1 VAFPLREHTKKSESD
16 IRKIVMEKM
25 ELVGL
30 LGAEEKL
37 PGEISGGM
45 RKRAGLARAL
55 VLDPQII
62 LVDEPDSGLD
72 PVRTTY
78 ISQTLI
84 DINAEIDAT
93 ILIVSHNIN
102 LARTVPDNIGMLF
115 RRHLVMFG
123 PREVLLTSE
132 EPVVKQFLNGTMI
145 GPIGMSEEKDEA
157 QMAQEQAMVD
167 AGHHA
172 GGVDDVEGI
181 VPQMKATPG
190 MPFRQAVARRQERVR
205 QIMHTLPE
213 NGQIAIQESL
223 DDATVTMDFVGES
236 MHAICEQTVDSLSTA
251 RGWS

>member
-1 VAFPLREHTKKSESD
+1 
-16 IRKIVMEKM
+16 MEKLDLTG
-25 ELVGL
+25 LVG
-30 LGAEEKL
+30 AEDKL

-55 VLDPQII
+55 VLDPEII

-84 DINAEIDAT
+84 DINAQSDAT

-115 RRHLVMFG
+115 RRQLVMFG
-123 PREVLLTSE
+123 PREVLLTSD

-157 QMAQEQAMVD
+157 QMAHEQALVD

-190 MPFRQAVARRQERVR
+190 NPERQAVGRRQERVR

-213 NGQIAIQESL
+213 SAQIAIQESFEEHQIYS
-223 DDATVTMDFVGES
+223 DFDSATEELG
-236 MHAICEQTVDSLSTA
+236 AIDVHD
-251 RGWS
+251 WSIP

>member
-1 VAFPLREHTKKSESD
+1 
-16 IRKIVMEKM
+16 
-25 ELVGL
+25 
-30 LGAEEKL
+30 
-37 PGEISGGM
+37 
-45 RKRAGLARAL
+45 
-55 VLDPQII
+55 
-62 LVDEPDSGLD
+62 
-72 PVRTTY
+72 
-78 ISQTLI
+78 LI

-205 QIMHTLPE
+205 HIMHTLPE
-213 NGQIAIQESL
+213 NAQIAIQESL
-223 DDATVTMDFVGES
+223 GADGVGDEWSPGDADTDRMYFEAAGFDTGV
-236 MHAICEQTVDSLSTA
+236 AK
-251 RGWS
+251 